1 MLRFSSLSFLFDFFH
16 CASAVIGRGSS
27 VQSDFGRYLFFFL
40 RFFSKMFKCN
50 LQNTIFQ
57 LLKSLLQFL
66 GSILIEIVIQGDW
79 IERKKEWRI
88 ADNFEGGGP
97 FLFFHSRSGS
107 VKGSL
112 KWPDPWHVL
121 IPAERIRFRN
131 VRRLCSSNLRTIP
144 FLNASTCWP
153 IYQPLPKDPISPTF
167 RGLCWPSKVLESSS
181 IATSGIL
188 PGPFAVSP
196 DIWIFFPQSFLSFNI
211 PALKTD

>member
-1 MLRFSSLSFLFDFFH
+1 
-16 CASAVIGRGSS
+16 
-27 VQSDFGRYLFFFL
+27 
-40 RFFSKMFKCN
+40 MFKCN

-57 LLKSLLQFL
+57 LLKSLLPEESFVINFTRRILYSINRNFFKIFYQQFL

-196 DIWIFFPQSFLSFNI
+196 DIWIFFPQSFLPFDI
-211 PALKTD
+211 PARIYI